1 MANIH
6 VLWFLL
12 EFEVERAY
20 KTYQEV
26 FDKTYQE
33 VGRETNTKIW
43 EPQKK

>member
-1 MANIH
+1 MTNIH

-12 EFEVERAY
+12 EFEVERVY

-33 VGRETNTKIW
+33 LGREINTKIW